1 MHLRVVSGVMRRDN
15 VGFDSPNGW
24 TQNNFVF
31 DNGYYR
37 ELVGPGTTLEEQL
50 DRAPNW
56 QQRFK
61 DNGGLGSGVPS
72 VFQWEGYPNN
82 ERIVM
87 LNADIAL
94 VRQLHGDNKAVD
106 GQVSCPFVPRGG
118 YGSRCPMARSDLFTN
133 MVKYRND
140 NKIFLEDFRD
150 AFIKMTH
157 KGYRVDNS
165 SCDKDGICR
174 LVER

>member
-1 MHLRVVSGVMRRDN
+1 MRKDN
-15 VGFDSPNGW
+15 FGFDSPNGW

-31 DNGYYR
+31 DNGYHK
-37 ELVGPGTTLEEQL
+37 ELVGPGATLEEQA

-61 DNGGLGSGVPS
+61 DNGGLDSGAPS

-94 VRQLHGDNKAVD
+94 VRQLHAGNKAVD
-106 GQVSCPFVPRGG
+106 GQVSCQFVSRGEDG
-118 YGSRCPMARSDLFTN
+118 PTCPMARSDLFIQ

-140 NKIFLEDFRD
+140 DMIFLEDFRD
-150 AFIKMTH
+150 AFLKMTQ
-157 KGYRVDNS
+157 KGYTVDIS
-165 SCDKDGICR
+165 TCDEDGICR
-174 LVER
+174 LIEE